1 MGQGDLSNRQRAF
14 MSVMKW
20 VPKATLSR
28 VVGAGTR
35 LPVPATLHQTV
46 ARLFSRAYHVEVDEA
61 ERPLGDYP
69 TFGDFF
75 TRRLKPGLRP
85 VAEGERV
92 VVSPVDGTVSECGLS
107 TEGQLVQAKGM
118 KYTLGALLADEARA
132 AKFRGGAWATIYL
145 APRDYHR
152 IHAPLAGK
160 VTGYAYVPGAF
171 WPVNPASV
179 LTVPDLFAANERL
192 ITFMDT
198 AFGEVAVV
206 KVGATCVGRIRATY
220 DDVVT
225 HTGQGARTRTYE
237 HPIAVEKGGEV
248 GVFEMGSTV
257 ILAFEPG
264 RVTLD
269 ARIVPG
275 TKLRMGEAIGL
286 ATATRPA
293 GAGA

>member
-1 MGQGDLSNRQRAF
+1 MATGELSKRQRAF

-20 VPKATLSR
+20 VPKSTLSR

-35 LPVPATLHQTV
+35 LPVPAALHQTV
-46 ARLFSRAYHVEVDEA
+46 ARLFSRAYDVEVDEA

-85 VAEGERV
+85 VAEGAQV

-118 KYTLGALLADEARA
+118 QYTLGALLADEARA
-132 AKFRGGAWATIYL
+132 EKFRGGAWATIYL

-160 VTGYAYVPGAF
+160 ITGYAYVPGAF

-179 LTVPDLFAANERL
+179 LTVPELFAANERL

-198 AFGEVAVV
+198 AYGEVAVV
-206 KVGATCVGRIRATY
+206 KVGATCVGRIRASY

-225 HTGQGARTRTYE
+225 HAGQGARARTY
-237 HPIAVEKGGEV
+237 PYPVAVEKGGEV

-269 ARIVPG
+269 ARIKPG

-286 ATATRPA
+286 ATPRS